1 MFDLEKWQEIFH
13 ILGKNRLRVILTGI
27 GVFWGI
33 FMLVILMGASSGLE
47 NGVNSTISANRNA
60 VFMWTNET
68 SLPYKGFLP
77 GREPDLTLEDYEAIK
92 REIPEVDALSPRVVA
107 RRNIIMQRGTK
118 SSSFSIFGDYP
129 DINQVMAM
137 DMTDGRFLNMDDIKE
152 YRKVCVIGK
161 RVQEVLFEPEEEP
174 VGDYIQINGIHF
186 KVIGVFDSPMRG
198 EAARD
203 AVQTIYIP
211 TTAFQKVFNLGNSI
225 YWFAMTPKPG
235 KSSFTLEE
243 KAKVLLSTRHNIHP
257 EDPSAIRS
265 NNLEENFQEGEMI
278 LGSIRAFGWLVSI
291 MTIIAGMVGL
301 ANIMMI
307 TVKDRTKELGIRK
320 AMGATPASIVSM
332 IISEALFLTLVAGYL
347 GLISGIGVV
356 NFFDSL
362 TQDAGIDMFYHPEI
376 SFSTVMWAMGVLLTT
391 GCLAGLIPALKAA
404 RMKPTYALKD
414 D

>member
-47 NGVNSTISANRNA
+47 NGVNSTISANLNA

-92 REIPEVDALSPRVVA
+92 RTIPEIDALSPRVVA
-107 RRNIIMQRGTK
+107 RRDIIMQRGTK
-118 SSSFSIFGDYP
+118 SSSFRIFGDYP
-129 DINQVMAM
+129 DISEVMAM
-137 DMTDGRFLNMDDIKE
+137 DMIKGRFLNMDDIKE
-152 YRKVCVIGK
+152 YRKICVIGK

-186 KVIGVFDSPMRG
+186 KVVGVFDSPMRG

-203 AVQTIYIP
+203 AIQTIYIP

-235 KSSFTLEE
+235 KSSFVLEE

-265 NNLEENFQEGEMI
+265 ENLEENFKEGEMI

-320 AMGATPASIVSM
+320 AMGATPASIISM
-332 IISEALFLTLVAGYL
+332 IISEALFLTLITGYL
-347 GLISGIGVV
+347 GLIAGIGVV
-356 NFFDSL
+356 SFFDSI

-376 SFSTVMWAMGVLLTT
+376 SFSTVMWAMGVLLAT
-391 GCLAGLIPALKAA
+391 GSLAGLIPALKAA
-404 RMKPTYALKD
+404 RMKPTYALSD
-414 D
+414 E